1 MSSTAPPISPST
13 ATTANGTRYQVG
25 RMVVRAPIGSS
36 LIAARSSGSE
46 PASPRPNPV
55 IMNTSAPMNAWAVP
69 EGSAVT
75 AAVSMWSRTSSTY
88 PTVRTAVTTVMT
100 VCIRM
105 MRSNPKTPPAMMS
118 AATTTSATTCTP
130 VPPPQPSASTTVAVA
145 RVASAVR
152 IVSQPTVSSQDST
165 AATRLPCTPS
175 AARDSTIVGADP
187 RLPASA
193 TIPQSRN
200 ENTMPT
206 TLATTAWPNDT
217 PKSSTHAP

>member
-1 MSSTAPPISPST
+1 MLT
-13 ATTANGTRYQVG
+13 Q
-25 RMVVRAPIGSS
+25 
-36 LIAARSSGSE
+36 
-46 PASPRPNPV
+46 PRPNPV

-130 VPPPQPSASTTVAVA
+130 VPPPQPSA
-145 RVASAVR
+145 
-152 IVSQPTVSSQDST
+152 
-165 AATRLPCTPS
+165 
-175 AARDSTIVGADP
+175 ARDSTIVGADP

-206 TLATTAWPNDT
+206 TLATTAWVKDT
-217 PKSSTHAP
+217 PKSSTH